1 MREHWRSRASIVVL
15 TLVIASV
22 APTTQEVERYQPPSV
37 GFPAGAER
45 AYRLLSPRVD
55 LIANFTA
62 LDIVRFMDQYWRLAG
77 NAGFNNS
84 IDHLRTRLLSTGFV
98 DAADTRNKDKAAPVG
113 RPVVRIEEW
122 GQARGWDY
130 QLGTLSFADNGEVL
144 LSRVRDRVSLCIN
157 SFATADGGL
166 VARLIDVGNGGNATD
181 YEKVDVKGAVVLGDA
196 DAGRLWQQAVKTRGA
211 AGVISTAIAP
221 YIRPSDPKQFTSPDQ
236 HDVLQ
241 WSSIPYDADAKSFG
255 FKSSWRAAA
264 RMRDKLK
271 QGPVQVK
278 VDIRSTFTEGP
289 NRSLIAEIPGSAKPD
304 ERIVLVAH
312 LQEPGA
318 NDDGSGCATLYVI
331 ATALAEASRSRGLGR
346 PGRTLTFMW
355 VDEVRGSKQWLS
367 SHADQAKAVQYMFS
381 LDMTG
386 EDTAKTGGT
395 FLIEKQ
401 PDPSA
406 VWTRPSDPHT
416 AWGASEVKPE
426 TLKGSL
432 LNDVHHAIALRRAK
446 DTKWVVRTNP
456 YEGGSDHTAFGEA
469 GIPSLLNWHFT
480 DRYYHTNFDRP
491 DKTSLPEM
499 ANVGAA
505 VATTS
510 WFLASADEHDAN
522 AVVELISGAADARLA
537 LERRQGQAI
546 VTAASDRA
554 KAEETERTVLAAW
567 RKWYS
572 EALNSVRSLPVSG
585 PSPGLDAKV
594 AAAQQRLAPQ

>member
-1 MREHWRSRASIVVL
+1 MREHWRSRTAL
-15 TLVIASV
+15 TLLALALASV
-22 APTTQEVERYQPPSV
+22 APTTQETERYQPPSV
-37 GFPAGAER
+37 GFPPGAER
-45 AYRLLSPRVD
+45 AYRLISPRID
-55 LIANFTA
+55 LIANVTA

-84 IDHLRTRLLSTGFV
+84 IDHLRARLLATGFANV
-98 DAADTRNKDKAAPVG
+98 ADKKAGKDA
-113 RPVVRIEEW
+113 PVVRVEDW

-130 QLGTLSFADNGEVL
+130 QLGTVSFADNSEVL

-157 SFATADGGL
+157 SFSTPDGGL
-166 VARLIDVGNGGNATD
+166 VARLVDVGNGGNPAD
-181 YEKVDVKGAVVLGDA
+181 YDKVDVKGAVVLGDA

-221 YIRPSDPKQFTSPDQ
+221 YIRPADPKQFTSPDQ
-236 HDVLQ
+236 QDVLQ
-241 WSSIPYDADAKSFG
+241 WSSIPYDAEAKSFG
-255 FKSSWRAAA
+255 FKASWRAAS
-264 RMRDKLK
+264 RIRERLK
-271 QGPVQVK
+271 EGPVQVK

-289 NRSLIAEIPGSAKPD
+289 NRSLIAEIPGSTKPD

-312 LQEPGA
+312 VQEPGA

-331 ATALAEASRSRGLGR
+331 ATALAEASRSRALGR

-367 SHADQAKAVQYMFS
+367 SHADQAKGVQYMFS

-416 AWGASEVKPE
+416 AWGASEVKAD

-432 LNDVHHAIALRRAK
+432 LNDVHHAICLRRAK
-446 DTKWVVRTNP
+446 ETKWVVRTNP

-491 DKTSLPEM
+491 DKTSLPEIV
-499 ANVGAA
+499 NVGAA
-505 VATTS
+505 VATS
-510 WFLASADEHDAN
+510 AWFLASADEHDAT
-522 AVVELISGAADARLA
+522 AVVELLSGAADTRLA
-537 LERRQGQAI
+537 LEQRQGQTI
-546 VTAASDRA
+546 VAAASDRA
-554 KAEETERTVLAAW
+554 KAEETERTVLTAW

-572 EALNSVRSLPVSG
+572 EALNSVRTLPVSG
-585 PSPGLDAKV
+585 PSSGLDAKV
-594 AAAQQRLAPQ
+594 AQAQQRLTPQ